1 MYHQESDFTMILK
14 MPGAINLDK
23 LSNENDAAG

>member
-1 MYHQESDFTMILK
+1 

-23 LSNENDAAG
+23 LSNENDAAGTPSTGNNYVGS